1 MALRIV
7 DIYRAAGSD
16 PLELPDNA
24 YDVLGHWTHTL
35 DDDRRVDRVLI
46 DAEETESLMEWVD
59 TSAGGEA
66 YRIVLQAVEATLPTP
81 EPDAAGEAE
90 AAGEDAAEAEPTVGR
105 ISREELYQE
114 MVDAISVSPVHYALV
129 VLSVLVAAG
138 GMLRND
144 TAVVIGA
151 MVIAPLI
158 GPNIA
163 LALGSTLADGQLLRR
178 AARVNVVGLVLGLVV
193 SVGLGLLLSVDPGLA
208 ELAARTRIG
217 LSDIALA
224 LASGVAGALS
234 TTRSVSTSLIGVM
247 VAVALV
253 PPLVAA
259 GLLVGQGAWPL
270 AYRALLLLTTNV
282 VCINLAAVVTFLVQG
297 IRPMTWYDARRAR
310 TSTRWAI
317 GLWTA
322 ALLILA
328 AAILLSKGWP
338 IGG

>member
-16 PLELPDNA
+16 ALELPENT

-46 DAEETESLMEWVD
+46 DAEETESFMEWVD
-59 TSAGGEA
+59 ASVGGEA

-81 EPDAAGEAE
+81 EPETGDDEPAGEEAE
-90 AAGEDAAEAEPTVGR
+90 ARSTVGR
-105 ISREELYQE
+105 VSREELYQE
-114 MVDAISVSPVHYALV
+114 MVDAVSVSFVHYALV

-178 AARVNVVGLVLGLVV
+178 AARVNVVGMVLGLAV
-193 SVGLGLLLSVDPGLA
+193 SVGLGLVLSVDPGLA

-253 PPLVAA
+253 PPLVAV

-270 AYRALLLLTTNV
+270 AYRAFLLLTTNV
-282 VCINLAAVVTFLVQG
+282 VCVNLAAVVTFLVQG
-297 IRPMTWYDARRAR
+297 IQPMTWYDARRAR
-310 TSTRWAI
+310 SSTRWAI
-317 GLWTA
+317 GLWTT
-322 ALLILA
+322 ALLILV
-328 AAILLSKGWP
+328 AAILLSKGWFP
-338 IGG
+338 GG